1 MKNEETKKQVN
12 KKGNGTSKSKTT
24 KNTNAKNSAAKKTN
38 GAKKANVNND
48 VKKSS
53 GKTSEVKKVAKKEE
67 VKEIENTSKE
77 EVMEEVVEA
86 KKEIKTTNVKKK
98 NNKSDIFL
106 IIGLVVVAVIGF
118 FMLNTG
124 KEEVNYELPLAL
136 TGEAGM
142 HQLTYAEYQEKIDN
156 NEAFVVILERATCS
170 HCVTFMPVAT
180 KFAED
185 NGLPMY
191 YVDTDT
197 FSEED
202 WAGFEKSN
210 SYLKKSKGQWGT
222 PTTVV
227 LAGNQAVDYV
237 EGETTAENLL
247 DLYNK
252 YFEIEE

>member
-12 KKGNGTSKSKTT
+12 KKGNSASKGKST
-24 KNTNAKNSAAKKTN
+24 KNVNKKNNNSKNSTAKKTSDT
-38 GAKKANVNND
+38 KKVNVKKDVKNND
-48 VKKSS
+48 
-53 GKTSEVKKVAKKEE
+53 VKKVAKKEE
-67 VKEIENTSKE
+67 VKEVKNTSKE
-77 EVMEEVVEA
+77 EVMEEVVQA
-86 KKEIKTTNVKKK
+86 KKEVKTTNSKKK

-106 IIGLVVVAVIGF
+106 LVGLAVVVVIGF
-118 FMLNTG
+118 FMLNSG
-124 KEEVNYELPLAL
+124 KEEVNYELPLTL

-180 KFAED
+180 EFAEQ

-197 FSEED
+197 FSESD
-202 WAGFEKSN
+202 WSGFEKSN
-210 SYLKKSKGQWGT
+210 SYLKKANGNWGT

-227 LAGNQAVDYV
+227 LAGNQAVDTI
-237 EGETTAENLL
+237 EGETTADNLL

-252 YFEIEE
+252 YFEIKK